1 MLPHSLILPLTCCD
15 STDRQAEN
23 NFITA
28 CFYPNGIL
36 IKIVANS
43 PGDWST
49 VRQTQAE
56 DMRLADV
63 NWRSSQL
70 DEVWIRWVTYDLL
83 LYKKVKKKL
92 GLSVVWSKHN
102 ENTIQVTEKMY
113 RL

>member
-1 MLPHSLILPLTCCD
+1 MLPHSLILPLACYD
-15 STDRQAEN
+15 STDRQVEN

-43 PGDWST
+43 PGNWST

-63 NWRSSQL
+63 NWRRSQL
-70 DEVWIRWVTYDLL
+70 DGVWKSNQMSD
-83 LYKKVKKKL
+83 
-92 GLSVVWSKHN
+92 VWLVI
-102 ENTIQVTEKMY
+102 IQKGKN
-113 RL
+113 LD